1 MIRLTLTLRL
11 TFIAAAATLSLSA
24 CATTT
29 TDDAPLR
36 GGIFGPAMEPGE
48 MDRTIAAA
56 AVHPLGSE
64 KNPVRVNMPGG
75 ERFYL
80 ERLRCAN
87 GRAPAFARSGSVGI
101 GVYGNV
107 IDLYGVQC
115 PGSTPADSAV
125 YMDMYF
131 ADHVETAAVPGFTIV
146 AP

>member
-1 MIRLTLTLRL
+1 MIRLTL
-11 TFIAAAATLSLSA
+11 IAAAAAAMLSLSA
-24 CATTT
+24 CATTTTT

-36 GGIFGPAMEPGE
+36 GGIFGPAMEPAE
-48 MDRTIAAA
+48 MSRMIAAA

-87 GRAPAFARSGSVGI
+87 GRAPAFARSGSVGT

-107 IDLYGVQC
+107 IDLYDVQC
-115 PGSTPADSAV
+115 PGSTPTDSAV

-131 ADHVETAAVPGFTIV
+131 PDHIETAAVPGFTIV

>member
-1 MIRLTLTLRL
+1 MIRLTLPL
-11 TFIAAAATLSLSA
+11 IAATAAALSLSA

-36 GGIFGPAMEPGE
+36 GRIFGPAMAPAE

-75 ERFYL
+75 ERAYL

-87 GRAPAFARSGSVGI
+87 GRAPAFARSGSVGT
-101 GVYGNV
+101 GVYGNI

-131 ADHVETAAVPGFTIV
+131 PDHVETAAIPGFTIV